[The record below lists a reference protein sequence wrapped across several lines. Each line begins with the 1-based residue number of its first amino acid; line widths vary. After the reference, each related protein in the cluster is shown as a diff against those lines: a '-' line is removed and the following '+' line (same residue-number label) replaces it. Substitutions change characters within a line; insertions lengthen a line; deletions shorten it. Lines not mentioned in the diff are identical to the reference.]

1 MRRQRLVESMSATL
15 KEIEARLLAVM
26 PFESTID
33 RPLHAL
39 AVASV
44 VFAARRHAT
53 GERQETIA
61 TTRSQVE
68 TTEELTR
75 LLRDRMWSARTDPL

>member
-1 MRRQRLVESMSATL
+1 MSATL
-15 KEIEARLLAVM
+15 REIEARLLAVM
-26 PFESTID
+26 PIESTID

-44 VFAARRHAT
+44 VFAARRHAA
-53 GERQETIA
+53 GEMQESIE

-75 LLRDRMWSARTDPL
+75 LLRDRMWSAGTDPL

>member
-1 MRRQRLVESMSATL
+1 MPATL

-26 PFESTID
+26 PIESTID

-53 GERQETIA
+53 DDRQERIA
-61 TTRSQVE
+61 RTRSRVE
-68 TTEELTR
+68 TTEELSR
-75 LLRDRMWSARTDPL
+75 LLRDRMWEHPE

>member
-1 MRRQRLVESMSATL
+1 MPATL
-15 KEIEARLLAVM
+15 REIEARLLAVM
-26 PFESTID
+26 PIESTID

-44 VFAARRHAT
+44 VFAARKHTTSDRR
-53 GERQETIA
+53 ERIA
-61 TTRSQVE
+61 TTRSLVE

-75 LLRDRMWSARTDPL
+75 LLRDRMST